1 MLETSVTVMT
11 SPAIAASMRLMLLAI
26 LLSTI
31 KRMETKLIGGD
42 ALSGGLPR

>member
-1 MLETSVTVMT
+1 MLETRVTVMI

-31 KRMETKLIGGD
+31 KRMKTKLIGGV
-42 ALSGGLPR
+42 ALSGGQPR